1 MAVDAVPQFLPLGLS
16 APFPVAQGPSSTF
29 IDAWRLLTT
38 RLCPHFL
45 YVQLFSALNERTLT
59 SQQLLN
65 TIHS

>member
-16 APFPVAQGPSSTF
+16 ARVSVAQGPSSTF

-38 RLCPHFL
+38 RLCPHVL
-45 YVQLFSALNERTLT
+45 YVSALNEGTLA